1 MIARSTVLRLRPT
14 RRSSGPTTAGHN
26 GAPCGHRARRYG
38 PLSWYVRRHAKPAV
52 LDRLLELRPFAYHT
66 CGTLNFE
73 SIRRGRALRSAQDLL
88 VGSEHEYLLSIRRRH
103 SVRVAL
109 PGGHVEIRDNAPL
122 RLGSLEL
129 ELDVTLEAFLRDLN
143 SRVFL
148 WPGNEHGP
156 IRTGGSHFEHYSG
169 IGTVH
174 VIRVPLQ
181 HLLHANPRREL
192 AVTYCN
198 SGSARHHSGRKAIRG
213 PGTFHPIE
221 RAPRPAA
228 EIKELTFVGSVHLPE
243 GSAFSSSPS
252 GPWQPL

>member
-1 MIARSTVLRLRPT
+1 M
-14 RRSSGPTTAGHN
+14 
-26 GAPCGHRARRYG
+26 
-38 PLSWYVRRHAKPAV
+38 
-52 LDRLLELRPFAYHT
+52 LDRLLKLRPFAYHT

-73 SIRRGRALRSAQDLL
+73 SIRRSRALRSAQDLL
-88 VGSEHEYLLSIRRRH
+88 IGSEHEHLLTMRRKQ
-103 SVRVAL
+103 SVLVAL
-109 PGGHVEIRDNAPL
+109 PGGSVEIRDNAPL

-129 ELDVTLEAFLRDLN
+129 EPDVTIEAFLRELN

-148 WPGNEHGP
+148 WPGSEHGL

-169 IGTVH
+169 IGKVH

-181 HLLHANPRREL
+181 HLLQANPGRAL

-198 SGSARHHSGRKAIRG
+198 SGSARHHGGRKVVRG
-213 PGTFHPIE
+213 PGTFHPIG

-228 EIKELTFVGSVHLPE
+228 EIRELTFVGSVRLPE
-243 GSAFSSSPS
+243 GTAFSSSPS